1 MYILLNE
8 IYFPLVSEAH
18 ESGILAFGGDLST
31 KRLLLAYNSGI
42 FPWYEECEPITWYAP
57 EYRMVLPLSV
67 YKPKKSVRNLINRNI
82 FNCTINQDFEAVIRN
97 CQQIKREGQNGT
109 WITDEIIE
117 AYNNL
122 HKLGKTLS
130 VEVWQDGELVGGL
143 YGIAVG
149 RIFCGES
156 MFSKVSNA
164 SKIGFDFLVNYLKSK
179 DFVLYPTV
187 DNAFYTWDELKEK
200 AKINQTNKDGKT
212 VLLYTSNKDAQ
223 HSYIAN
229 AKAKGYEVLL
239 LDSPIVSHLIQ
250 KLEMD
255 NQDVT
260 FSRVDSDSIDNLI
273 KKDEEVISKLS
284 ETETTQLKE
293 FIETTIANKSY
304 NIQTEALDSTA
315 APFMITQPEFMR
327 RM

>member
-1 MYILLNE
+1 MYILSDE
-8 IYFPLVSEAH
+8 IYFPPVSEAH

-31 KRLLLAYNSGI
+31 QRLLLAYNSGI

-82 FNCTINQDFEAVIRN
+82 FNCSINQDFEAVIRN

-143 YGIAVG
+143 YGIVVG

-156 MFSKVSNA
+156 MFSIVSNA

-179 DFVLYPTV
+179 DFVLV
-187 DNAFYTWDELKEK
+187 DGQVYNEY
-200 AKINQTNKDGKT
+200 
-212 VLLYTSNKDAQ
+212 
-223 HSYIAN
+223 
-229 AKAKGYEVLL
+229 
-239 LDSPIVSHLIQ
+239 
-250 KLEMD
+250 LEQLGFFETPREDFMEILE
-255 NQDVT
+255 T
-260 FSRVDSDSIDNLI
+260 F
-273 KKDEEVISKLS
+273 K
-284 ETETTQLKE
+284 
-293 FIETTIANKSY
+293 
-304 NIQTEALDSTA
+304 
-315 APFMITQPEFMR
+315 
-327 RM
+327 